1 MLITG
6 MKQKVSLKK
15 KKELKVQLVG
25 LWLVNRP
32 ELSI

>member
-1 MLITG
+1 

-15 KKELKVQLVG
+15 KFFLKCSYVG
-25 LWLVNRP
+25 LWLVNRT